1 MLIVISVVFNT
12 FLLPLEC
19 SWRATNKFS
28 QLLLT
33 NWYAAAALVYEK
45 SCDSE

>member
-19 SWRATNKFS
+19 HWSATNEI
-28 QLLLT
+28 LT
-33 NWYAAAALVYEK
+33 VVAN
-45 SCDSE
+45 